1 MLGRMS
7 TKPRKPFAFF
17 AGHPALDLPATLTG
31 RLKPLQREL
40 LEQPEDLGSWFV
52 KAGLAAATPS
62 IGPADLALARDLRES
77 IYATALARIGA
88 RVLPARDLGVLN
100 RIAAGKG
107 AVLRLDT
114 RGHVHTSATARAL
127 LVDLARDAIRLLG
140 DRAAA
145 RVRQCEGELC
155 ARLFIDT
162 SKTGDRRWCS
172 MSGCGNKAKVAQF
185 RRRQRDAARS

>member
-1 MLGRMS
+1 MS
-7 TKPRKPFAFF
+7 TKPRRPFAFF

-31 RLKPLQREL
+31 RFKPLQREL
-40 LEQPEDLGSWFV
+40 LERPEDLGSWFV
-52 KAGLAAATPS
+52 EAGLAAAAPR

-77 IYATALARIGA
+77 IYATALAHIGGRA
-88 RVLPARDLGVLN
+88 LPARDIGVLN
-100 RIAAGKG
+100 RIAAGKS
-107 AVLRLDT
+107 AVPRLDT
-114 RGHVHTSATARAL
+114 RGRVHTSATARAL

-140 DRAAA
+140 DRDTG

-185 RRRQRDAARS
+185 RRRLRDAART